1 MNALHYMLYHLIS
14 KTKHNYNSKKGHRTM
29 NEKDYEKYAEQM
41 EGCNRLFDDE
51 VAKVA
56 EATTKTVS
64 DWRLSEQGKESKK
77 KENFEA
83 LNKTAE
89 MIATVAKK
97 GIGEFCKDFA
107 ITLPEDDK
115 DHTKDIENALHIV
128 DMLGF
133 GLDVKN
139 LENALAPMRGSFR
152 SVKTVVDLIDAKQ
165 KNATGNG
172 VGFAPE
178 VLDKMYQYMG
188 INSRVNDYLNIFSH
202 IENIID
208 NPADV
213 YRFEVTSRSNAT
225 LITLQ
230 SIIPYDFLACADWMK
245 KCGQEYAALEEEF
258 SSLFTGHVATD
269 REILESIYQG

>member
-1 MNALHYMLYHLIS
+1 
-14 KTKHNYNSKKGHRTM
+14 M
-29 NEKDYEKYAEQM
+29 NEKDYKKYAEQM

-56 EATTKTVS
+56 DSTTKTVS
-64 DWRLSEQGKESKK
+64 DWRLSEQGKEAKK

-97 GIGEFCKDFA
+97 GISEFCKDFA
-107 ITLPEDDK
+107 ITLPEDGK

-133 GLDVKN
+133 DLDVKN
-139 LENALAPMRGSFR
+139 LKNALSPISGSFR

-165 KNATGNG
+165 KNALSKG
-172 VGFAPE
+172 VGFSPE
-178 VLDKMYQYMG
+178 VMAEVYSYMG
-188 INSRVNDYLNIFSH
+188 INSRVNDYLNIFDNIQS
-202 IENIID
+202 IID
-208 NPADV
+208 NPGDT

-230 SIIPYDFLACADWMK
+230 AIIPYDFLACADWMK
-245 KCGQEYAALEEEF
+245 KCGEEYAVLESEF
-258 SSLFTGHVATD
+258 SSLFIGHIGTD

>member
-1 MNALHYMLYHLIS
+1 
-14 KTKHNYNSKKGHRTM
+14 M

-107 ITLPEDDK
+107 ITLPEDGK

-133 GLDVKN
+133 DLDVKN
-139 LENALAPMRGSFR
+139 LKNALSPISGSFR

-165 KNATGNG
+165 KNAIGNG
-172 VGFAPE
+172 VGFSPDVIKE
-178 VLDKMYQYMG
+178 IYNYMG

-202 IENIID
+202 IESIID
-208 NPADV
+208 KPGDV

-225 LITLQ
+225 AITLQ
-230 SIIPYDFLACADWMK
+230 AIIPYDFLACADWMRQ
-245 KCGQEYAALEEEF
+245 CGEEYARLEAEF
-258 SSLFTGHVATD
+258 SSLFIGHIQTD